1 MTLFLTTT
9 LKDMPILQIKMRPRK
24 VNVTS
29 MATKKGGQQHGHLFQ
44 CFQALILTPSPF
56 IILFPKVLYFLA
68 ISHILETLSYG
79 ENYHLFLLI
88 DDYDRSINSG
98 FIPTLQKLREL
109 WELDQGGKHTYG
121 TART

>member
-29 MATKKGGQQHGHLFQ
+29 MATKKAGQQHGHLFQ
-44 CFQALILTPSPF
+44 CFQALILTPFPF

-79 ENYHLFLLI
+79 ENYYLFLLI